1 MKVHLVGPKDSCFIL
16 GQYTP
21 LPFVVLPGCLKA
33 SYDPKIDV
41 LDCQAESYGRDGL
54 ERRFGE
60 ECLRYK
66 KSTPMLLPRPG
77 AVIGWIVDLLAGR
90 GGAS

>member
-1 MKVHLVGPKDSCFIL
+1 MKVHFVGPKDSCFIL

-21 LPFVVLPGCLKA
+21 PPFGVLPGCLKA
-33 SYDPKIDV
+33 SYDPEIDV
-41 LDCQAESYGRDGL
+41 LDCQAESFGRDGL
-54 ERRFGE
+54 ERRLGE

-66 KSTPMLLPRPG
+66 KSTPMLLPRPD
-77 AVIGWIVDLLAGR
+77 AVLGWIVDLLAGR